1 MENQRVLSASTII
14 FFTLLLLTKIRS
26 QPLMDNV
33 DQQRSNFHTD
43 MKIDKMK
50 TLLNDFVDRLEKM
63 TLQLKTVQANKD
75 SLYGNYV
82 DLMRMYSTEET
93 PEGKLLNRFK
103 NWNIYQKF
111 L

>member
-1 MENQRVLSASTII
+1 MDNLRLLSASTV
-14 FFTLLLLTKIRS
+14 FFFQLLLLTKIRS

-50 TLLNDFVDRLEKM
+50 TSLNAFEDRLEKM

-75 SLYGNYV
+75 SLYGKYV
-82 DLMRMYSTEET
+82 DLMRMYSTGET
-93 PEGKLLNRFK
+93 PEGKLLNRFE
-103 NWNIYQKF
+103 N
-111 L
+111 